1 MGIIAQVWQ
10 DMIEYGMKPNSEIV
24 IETSQSVTISGQRL
38 FYRVVSVPNASG
50 AVVPSATGIRNTGC
64 SATGAGSSLV
74 LLHGYGVSGAIWQR
88 VLPLLAQHYRVIVV
102 DLPGYGRSQFT
113 GTWRLR
119 EIAPLLAGWLQQM
132 GLPPAVLI
140 GHSMGG
146 AIAIHLTASA
156 PELVDRLILV
166 NAAGLP
172 LRAQFPT
179 LAARSIGSFFQPG
192 NGSLPLQVLRDH
204 LCTSRRLLWQSA
216 QEIAR
221 SDFRVELAMISV
233 PTLIIWGER
242 DLLLPLTLGH
252 ELQTALPHATFVTM
266 PQCGHRPMLTQPAMF
281 SQTVLRFLQQS

>member
-1 MGIIAQVWQ
+1 MGIVAQVWQ
-10 DMIEYGMKPNSEIV
+10 DMVEYGMKPNGEIV

-38 FYRVVSVPNASG
+38 FYRVAHVPNASG
-50 AVVPSATGIRNTGC
+50 ARYRVGARHDPYS

-88 VLPLLAQHYRVIVV
+88 VLPLLAQHYQVIVV
-102 DLPGYGRSQFT
+102 DLPGHGRSQFT

-132 GLPPAVLI
+132 ELPPAVLI

-172 LRAQFPT
+172 LCAQFPI

-221 SDFRVELAMISV
+221 SDFRAELAMISV

-242 DLLLPLTLGH
+242 DLLLPLALGH

-266 PQCGHRPMLTQPAMF
+266 SQCGHRPMLTQPAMF
-281 SQTVLRFLQQS
+281 SQTVLRFLQQR